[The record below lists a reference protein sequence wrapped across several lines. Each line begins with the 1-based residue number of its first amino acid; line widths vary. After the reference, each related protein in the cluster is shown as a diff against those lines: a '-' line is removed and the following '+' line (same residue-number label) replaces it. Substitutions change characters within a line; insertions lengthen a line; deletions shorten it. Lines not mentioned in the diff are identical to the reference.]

1 MNVYSEQCIP
11 LLGLSKLARMLD
23 PQTTIEKFVFLVEN
37 AKLAHGPT
45 TLISFS
51 ALFVLLALRWF
62 KSKFKNTW
70 WIYRIPEVLVVVMV
84 STGQISHFKQL
95 KHLFIFLPSSFG

>member
-11 LLGLSKLARMLD
+11 LLGLSKLAHKLD
-23 PQTTIEKFVFLVEN
+23 PQTTIQKFLFLVEN
-37 AKLAHGPT
+37 AKQAHGPT

-51 ALFVLLALRWF
+51 ALFILLALRLF

-84 STGQISHFKQL
+84 STGQYSHSESTEPSI
-95 KHLFIFLPSSFG
+95 HIFTSSFG